1 MRDHLAEVTAVGEE
15 PFRMGFLEVSAAK
28 LAARYM
34 RGDRQHGNAASMT
47 VIQTVDQVQVARSRT
62 PRTDAQL
69 ACEVRFGAGGKGARL
84 LVAHVYP

>member
-1 MRDHLAEVTAVGEE
+1 
-15 PFRMGFLEVSAAK
+15 
-28 LAARYM
+28 
-34 RGDRQHGNAASMT
+34 MT